1 MNIEIKN
8 ALDNLLRVCDT
19 FDVLDGRR
27 LRTIVSQDIL
37 SFVRYI
43 SVGEVDERSHYFK
56 TVYLKDEIEE
66 QTLTSDKEI
75 PDCFALIANQDQALV
90 NPPHRA
96 LLEAFVT
103 VVLTIGKHY
112 ALSKY
117 EKNKTDKDKFLAYL
131 SNLNDLLEGTSP
143 EAVKAQLVTQEGMSE
158 IEQTLSEGN
167 ESEATETL
175 EDLLNQLDALVGLAG
190 VKLEVKTLIN
200 LLKVNKIREERG
212 LKVPVISKHLVF
224 LGNPGTGKTTVARLV
239 AKLYKQLGVIT
250 KGQLVEV
257 DRSGLVAG
265 YVGQTALKTK
275 EKIQEAMG
283 GVLFID
289 EAYTLSK
296 GDSDFGQEAIDT
308 LLKEMEDHRDDFV
321 VIVAGYSAPMRQF
334 LESNPGLSSRFN
346 KTILFEDYDTDEL
359 LAILDLFCFS
369 NDVKLSEETTE
380 LVKKHL
386 TKLCEEKSEHFA
398 NGREIR
404 NLFERAFSNQAN
416 RIAALD
422 TISDEALRELIYE
435 DFAI

>member
-43 SVGEVDERSHYFK
+43 SVGEADERLYYFK
-56 TVYLKDEIEE
+56 TAYFKGEIEE
-66 QTLTSDKEI
+66 QALTSDKEI

-90 NPPHRA
+90 NPAHRA
-96 LLEAFVT
+96 LSEAFVT
-103 VVLTIGKHY
+103 AVLTIGKHY
-112 ALSKY
+112 SLSKY

-131 SNLNDLLEGTSP
+131 SNLNDLLEGPRP
-143 EAVKAQLVTQEGMSE
+143 EVVKAQLVAQEGTSE
-158 IEQTLSEGN
+158 IEQTLSERN

-175 EDLLNQLDALVGLAG
+175 EDLLNQLDALVGLVG
-190 VKLEVKTLIN
+190 VKLEVTTLIN
-200 LLKVNKIREERG
+200 LLKVTKIREERG
-212 LKVPVISKHLVF
+212 LKIPVISKHLVF

-346 KTILFEDYDTDEL
+346 KTILFEDYDADEL

-386 TKLCEEKSEHFA
+386 MKLCEEKSEHFA

>member
-19 FDVLDGRR
+19 FDVLDGCR

-103 VVLTIGKHY
+103 AVLTIGKHY

-321 VIVAGYSAPMRQF
+321 VIVAGYSSPMRQF
-334 LESNPGLSSRFN
+334 LASNPGLSSRFN

>member
-1 MNIEIKN
+1 MNIDIKS
-8 ALDNLLRVCDT
+8 ALDNLLCACDT
-19 FDVLDGRR
+19 AN
-27 LRTIVSQDIL
+27 VSDEPSLNALVTQNIL
-37 SFVRYI
+37 AFIRYI
-43 SVGEVDERSHYFK
+43 SIGKADERLHYFK
-56 TVYLKDEIEE
+56 TVYLNGEIEE
-66 QTLTSDKEI
+66 EPRTDE
-75 PDCFALIANQDQALV
+75 D
-90 NPPHRA
+90 
-96 LLEAFVT
+96 LLEFFVLLADLDWMSVHHLNT
-103 VVLTIGKHY
+103 PFSELFIRTILTIGKHY
-112 ALSKY
+112 SLDKY
-117 EKNKTDKDKFLAYL
+117 EKKTTDKDKFLAYL
-131 SNLNDLLEGTSP
+131 FNLKTILKDT
-143 EAVKAQLVTQEGMSE
+143 K
-158 IEQTLSEGN
+158 
-167 ESEATETL
+167 SEAKSVQPVMQGVRPEMPTISSERDKSEEEETL
-175 EDLLNQLDALVGLAG
+175 EDLLYQLEKLVGLAG
-190 VKLEVKTLIN
+190 VKLEVTTLIN
-200 LLKVNKIREERG
+200 LLKVTKIREERG

-346 KTILFEDYDTDEL
+346 KTILFEDYDADEL

-386 TKLCEEKSEHFA
+386 MKLCEEKSEHFA